1 MNICL
6 ITSSFPA
13 NESDAAAAAG
23 LFVKEFACALRDQG
37 HGVSVLMPDK
47 RAQPKEKIPGI
58 EVCWFPWLGGAKRIS
73 YLNPINPL
81 DALAMMSLFVQG
93 ARHGRRMIRRR
104 STDHLICLWAVP
116 AGLLGRR
123 LSRRTGVPYSVWCLG
138 SDINRYGAHP
148 LFRPIVRS
156 VLRGSA
162 RIFANSRDLCEKA
175 AALSGRACEFMTT
188 MRKLP
193 APQSSESPLPHP
205 RYLFLGRFSKE
216 KGADIMIDAFMQYA
230 AASGAGSL
238 VMLGDGPL
246 DAFVKERAATL
257 AGRVEVA
264 GFAPAQTVADHLAAC
279 DALVVSSRAESL
291 PAVISEA
298 LQIGRPVIATDV
310 GDCGRLI
317 REFGV
322 GLVVPREDPAA
333 LARALHEFERAPAGS
348 YGAGIPNARGLFDIS
363 IVTRRIAE
371 SIRASRCGGNA

>member
-1 MNICL
+1 MNLCL

-13 NESDAAAAAG
+13 NESDNAAAAG

-47 RAQPKEKIPGI
+47 RALPKADIPGI
-58 EVCWFPWLGGAKRIS
+58 EVCWFPWLGGTKRIS
-73 YLNPINPL
+73 YLNPVNPL
-81 DALAMMSLFVQG
+81 DALAMVSLFVRG

-104 STDHLICLWAVP
+104 STDHLICLRAVP
-116 AGLLGRR
+116 AGQLGRM

-148 LFRPIVRS
+148 LFRPIVRR
-156 VLRGSA
+156 VLKGST

-175 AALSGRACEFMTT
+175 AALSGRVCEFMTT
-188 MRKLP
+188 TRRLP
-193 APQSSESPLPHP
+193 APNAIEGSAPHP
-205 RYLFLGRFSKE
+205 RFLYLGRFSKE

-230 AASGAGSL
+230 AAGGAGSL
-238 VMLGDGPL
+238 VMLGDGQL
-246 DAFVKERAATL
+246 DAYVKERAATL
-257 AGRVEVA
+257 AGRVEVR
-264 GFAPAQTVADHLAAC
+264 GFAPAQAVADRLAAC
-279 DALVVSSRAESL
+279 DSLVVSSRSESL
-291 PAVISEA
+291 PVVISEA

-348 YGAGIPNARGLFDIS
+348 YSTGISDARGLFDGS
-363 IVTRRIAE
+363 IVARRITE
-371 SIRASRCGGNA
+371 SIRMSRCGGGA